1 MNEKKIIL
9 SILVISIWLT
19 VQIAVICLVQQAG
32 GDSIVVY
39 TVSILVWLGLVSS
52 LWYVI
57 LCHSRKS

>member
-19 VQIAVICLVQQAG
+19 VQIAVICLVQLAG

-39 TVSILVWLGLVSS
+39 TVSILAWLGLVSS

-57 LCHSRKS
+57 LCHSRKL